1 MGLYFVVREGYDVK
15 RHHLYGC
22 KESRLARLAL
32 PSHMTGSPCYC
43 QCYCSASIHKQYQCF
58 VIVNVIARP
67 VFTNNISA
75 LCYCWCYCLICIAH
89 NANLIVLLV
98 LTQNEKCFVICN
110 CITPPRVHPDST
122 CIFNCCCVRN
132 CKLQFIEVY
141 NYKDSATLVCQYC
154 WNNQR
159 SSNVDSFDYHL
170 ASILLTLLKVGV
182 SLTI

>member
-43 QCYCSASIHKQYQCF
+43 QCYCSASIHKQYRCF

-75 LCYCWCYCLICIAH
+75 LLLSMLLLRQYSQTTSVLSVIAD
-89 NANLIVLLV
+89 AI
-98 LTQNEKCFVICN
+98 
-110 CITPPRVHPDST
+110 
-122 CIFNCCCVRN
+122 
-132 CKLQFIEVY
+132 
-141 NYKDSATLVCQYC
+141 A
-154 WNNQR
+154 
-159 SSNVDSFDYHL
+159 
-170 ASILLTLLKVGV
+170 
-182 SLTI
+182 